1 MTDLSLNKRTSM
13 SDISIFF
20 SAIGSIDKEFL
31 SDQLGAIIERNE
43 GDFPEIKAGGV
54 ALLFVPEY
62 RGNTSM
68 SSDLV
73 AHDGFRAKFY
83 ELFSHIDWKF
93 PIYDLGNIIPGKEL
107 KDTYF
112 AIEQVVFE
120 LVKKR
125 VIPIVVGGSQ
135 DLTFAMYKGYSRLEQ
150 TINTCAVD
158 HKLDLGDVEK
168 DIHSEGYLSHMLM
181 QRPCYLFNHAN
192 IGLQIPYAG
201 IKDLELFE
209 RLYFDACRLGEF
221 NADFRRAEPHLRN
234 SDLLTIDF
242 NSIKASETL
251 TKEAQPNGF
260 YAEQICQIAKYAGIS
275 DKLSSIGIF
284 NHVGTNNS
292 ETADHLLAE
301 LIWYFVDGYAQR
313 KADFPIGSKAQYTR
327 HIVAMDDFEEE
338 IVFYKS
344 NKSDRWWLEVPY
356 PPQEGMKYERHH
368 LIPCDYEDYEKAMN
382 NELPDLWWKT
392 YQKLI

>member
-1 MTDLSLNKRTSM
+1 MIKRKAM

-20 SAIGSIDKEFL
+20 SPIDTIQKEFL
-31 SDQLGAIIERNE
+31 SDQLGSKIERNE
-43 GDFPEIKAGGV
+43 GVFPELKPGGLAV
-54 ALLFVPEY
+54 IFVPEY
-62 RGNTSM
+62 RGNKNISENCNST
-68 SSDLV
+68 
-73 AHDGFRAKFY
+73 DGFRKKIYDLYA
-83 ELFSHIDWKF
+83 HVDWKF
-93 PIYDLGNIIPGKEL
+93 DIYDLGNIIPGNEL
-107 KDTYF
+107 KDTHF
-112 AIEQVVFE
+112 AIEQIIFE

-125 VIPIVVGGSQ
+125 IIPIVIGGSQ

-158 HKLDLGDVEK
+158 HKLDLGDVEN

-221 NADFRRAEPHLRN
+221 NSDFRRAEPHLRN
-234 SDLLTIDF
+234 SDLITIDF

-251 TKEAQPNGF
+251 SKQAQPNGF

-275 DKLSSIGIF
+275 DKLSSLGIF
-284 NHVGTNNS
+284 NHIGTSNS

-301 LIWYFVDGYAQR
+301 IVWYFIDGFAQR
-313 KADFPIGSKAQYTR
+313 KADFPIGSKAQYMR
-327 HIVAMDDFEEE
+327 YIVAMDDFEEE
-338 IVFYKS
+338 IIFYKS

>member
-1 MTDLSLNKRTSM
+1 M
-13 SDISIFF
+13 SDIALFF
-20 SAIGSIDKEFL
+20 SSLETHDTEFAT
-31 SDQLGAIIERNE
+31 DQLGAIVERNE
-43 GDFPEIKAGGV
+43 GSFPELKAGGV
-54 ALLFVPEY
+54 AILFVPEY
-62 RGNTSM
+62 RGNNSI
-68 SSDLV
+68 SSSFQSL
-73 AHDGFRAKFY
+73 DGFRIKFY
-83 ELFSHIDWKF
+83 QLSSHSDWKF

-107 KDTYF
+107 KDTHF
-112 AIEQVVFE
+112 AVEQVVFE

-125 VIPIVVGGSQ
+125 VIPIIIGGSQ

-158 HKLDLGDVEK
+158 YKLDLGDVEK
-168 DIHSEGYLSHMLM
+168 DIHSEGYLSHMLL

-221 NADFRRAEPHLRN
+221 NADFKRAEPHLRN
-234 SDLLTIDF
+234 SDFLTIDF
-242 NSIKASETL
+242 NSIKASETQ
-251 TKEAQPNGF
+251 TKYAQPNGF

-275 DKLSSIGIF
+275 DKLTSIGIF
-284 NHVGTNNS
+284 NHIGTTDSN
-292 ETADHLLAE
+292 TADFLLAE
-301 LIWYFVDGYAQR
+301 LVWYFIDGFSQR
-313 KADFPIGSKAQYTR
+313 KADFPVGSKSQYTR

-356 PPQEGMKYERHH
+356 PHQEGMKYERHH
-368 LIPCDYEDYEKAMN
+368 LIPCDYEDYEKAMS

>member
-1 MTDLSLNKRTSM
+1 MIKRKAM

-20 SAIGSIDKEFL
+20 SPIDTIQKEFL
-31 SDQLGAIIERNE
+31 SDQLGSKIERNE
-43 GDFPEIKAGGV
+43 GVFPELKPGGLAV
-54 ALLFVPEY
+54 IFVPEY
-62 RGNTSM
+62 RGNKNISENCNST
-68 SSDLV
+68 
-73 AHDGFRAKFY
+73 DGFRKKIYDLYA
-83 ELFSHIDWKF
+83 HVDWKF
-93 PIYDLGNIIPGKEL
+93 DIYDLGNIIPGNEL
-107 KDTYF
+107 KDTHF
-112 AIEQVVFE
+112 AIEQIIFE

-125 VIPIVVGGSQ
+125 IIPIVIGGSQ

-158 HKLDLGDVEK
+158 HKLDLGDVEN

-221 NADFRRAEPHLRN
+221 NSDFRRAEPHLRN
-234 SDLLTIDF
+234 SDLITIDF

-251 TKEAQPNGF
+251 SKQAQPNGF

-275 DKLSSIGIF
+275 DKLSSLGIF
-284 NHVGTNNS
+284 NHIGTSNS

-301 LIWYFVDGYAQR
+301 IVWYFIDGFAQR
-313 KADFPIGSKAQYTR
+313 KADFPIGSKAQYIR

>member
-1 MTDLSLNKRTSM
+1 M

-20 SAIGSIDKEFL
+20 SPIETIQKEFL
-31 SDQLGAIIERNE
+31 ADQLGSKIERNE
-43 GDFPEIKAGGV
+43 GVFPELKPGGLAV
-54 ALLFVPEY
+54 IHVPEY
-62 RGNTSM
+62 RGIKNISEN
-68 SSDLV
+68 SNSV
-73 AHDGFRAKFY
+73 DGFRKKIYDLYA
-83 ELFSHIDWKF
+83 HVDWKF
-93 PIYDLGNIIPGKEL
+93 DIYDLGNIIPGNEL
-107 KDTYF
+107 KDTHF
-112 AIEQVVFE
+112 AIEQIIFE

-125 VIPIVVGGSQ
+125 IIPIVIGGSQ

-158 HKLDLGDVEK
+158 HKLDLGDVED

-221 NADFRRAEPHLRN
+221 NSDFRRAEPHLRN
-234 SDLLTIDF
+234 SDLITIDF

-275 DKLSSIGIF
+275 DKLSSLGIF
-284 NHVGTNNS
+284 NHIGTSDS
-292 ETADHLLAE
+292 EIADHLLAE
-301 LIWYFVDGYAQR
+301 IVWYFIDGFAQR
-313 KADFPIGSKAQYTR
+313 KADFPIGSKAQYIR

>member
-1 MTDLSLNKRTSM
+1 MIKRKAM

-20 SAIGSIDKEFL
+20 SPIDTIQKEFL
-31 SDQLGAIIERNE
+31 SDQLGSKIERNE
-43 GDFPEIKAGGV
+43 GVFPELKPGGLAV
-54 ALLFVPEY
+54 IFVPEY
-62 RGNTSM
+62 RGNKNISENCNST
-68 SSDLV
+68 
-73 AHDGFRAKFY
+73 DGFRKKIY
-83 ELFSHIDWKF
+83 DLYTHVDWKF
-93 PIYDLGNIIPGKEL
+93 DIYDLGNIIPGNEL
-107 KDTYF
+107 KDTHF
-112 AIEQVVFE
+112 AIEQIIFE

-125 VIPIVVGGSQ
+125 IIPIVIGGSQ

-158 HKLDLGDVEK
+158 HKLDLGDVEN

-221 NADFRRAEPHLRN
+221 NSDFRRAEPHLRN
-234 SDLLTIDF
+234 SDLITIDF

-251 TKEAQPNGF
+251 SKQAQPNGF

-275 DKLSSIGIF
+275 DKLSSLGIF
-284 NHVGTNNS
+284 NHIGTSNS

-301 LIWYFVDGYAQR
+301 IVWYFIDGFAQR
-313 KADFPIGSKAQYTR
+313 KADFPIGSKAQYIR

>member
-1 MTDLSLNKRTSM
+1 M
-13 SDISIFF
+13 SDIALFF
-20 SAIGSIDKEFL
+20 SSLETHDTEFAT
-31 SDQLGAIIERNE
+31 DQLGAIVERNE
-43 GDFPEIKAGGV
+43 GSFPELKAGGV
-54 ALLFVPEY
+54 AILFVPEY
-62 RGNTSM
+62 RGNNSI
-68 SSDLV
+68 SSSFQSL
-73 AHDGFRAKFY
+73 DGFRIKFY
-83 ELFSHIDWKF
+83 QLSSHSDWKF

-107 KDTYF
+107 KDTHF
-112 AIEQVVFE
+112 AVEQVVFE

-125 VIPIVVGGSQ
+125 VIPIIIGGSQ

-158 HKLDLGDVEK
+158 YKLDLGDVEK
-168 DIHSEGYLSHMLM
+168 DIHSEGYLSHMLL

-221 NADFRRAEPHLRN
+221 NADFKRAEPHLRN
-234 SDLLTIDF
+234 SDFLTIDF
-242 NSIKASETL
+242 NSIKASETQ
-251 TKEAQPNGF
+251 TKYAQPNGF

-275 DKLSSIGIF
+275 DKLTSIGIF
-284 NHVGTNNS
+284 NHIGTIDSN
-292 ETADHLLAE
+292 TADFLLAE
-301 LIWYFVDGYAQR
+301 LVWYFIDGFSQR
-313 KADFPIGSKAQYTR
+313 KADFPVGSKSQYTR

-356 PPQEGMKYERHH
+356 PHQEGMKYERHH
-368 LIPCDYEDYEKAMN
+368 LIPCDYEDYEKAMS

>member
-1 MTDLSLNKRTSM
+1 M

-20 SAIGSIDKEFL
+20 SPIDTIQKEFL
-31 SDQLGAIIERNE
+31 SDQLGSKIERNE
-43 GDFPEIKAGGV
+43 GVFPELKPGGLAV
-54 ALLFVPEY
+54 IYVPEY
-62 RGNTSM
+62 RGNKNISEN
-68 SSDLV
+68 SNSV
-73 AHDGFRAKFY
+73 DGFRKKIYDLYA
-83 ELFSHIDWKF
+83 HVDWKF
-93 PIYDLGNIIPGKEL
+93 DIYDLGNIIPGNEL
-107 KDTYF
+107 KDTHF
-112 AIEQVVFE
+112 AIEQIIFE

-125 VIPIVVGGSQ
+125 IIPIVIGGSQ

-158 HKLDLGDVEK
+158 HKLDLGDVED

-221 NADFRRAEPHLRN
+221 NSDFRRAEPHLRN
-234 SDLLTIDF
+234 SDLIIIDF

-251 TKEAQPNGF
+251 SKQAQPNGF

-275 DKLSSIGIF
+275 DKLSSLGIF
-284 NHVGTNNS
+284 NHIGTSNS

-301 LIWYFVDGYAQR
+301 IVWYFIDGFAQR
-313 KADFPIGSKAQYTR
+313 KSDFPIGSKAQYIR

>member
-1 MTDLSLNKRTSM
+1 M
-13 SDISIFF
+13 SDIALFF
-20 SAIGSIDKEFL
+20 SSLETNDTEFAT
-31 SDQLGAIIERNE
+31 DQLGAIVERNE
-43 GDFPEIKAGGV
+43 GSFPELKAGGV
-54 ALLFVPEY
+54 AILFVPEY
-62 RGNTSM
+62 RGNNSI
-68 SSDLV
+68 SSSFQSL
-73 AHDGFRAKFY
+73 DGFRIKFY
-83 ELFSHIDWKF
+83 QLSSHSDWKF

-107 KDTYF
+107 KDTHF
-112 AIEQVVFE
+112 AVEQVVFE

-125 VIPIVVGGSQ
+125 VIPIIIGGSQ

-158 HKLDLGDVEK
+158 YKLDLGDVEK
-168 DIHSEGYLSHMLM
+168 DIHSEGYLSHMLI

-221 NADFRRAEPHLRN
+221 NADFKRAEPHLRN
-234 SDLLTIDF
+234 SDFLTIDF
-242 NSIKASETL
+242 NSIKASETQ
-251 TKEAQPNGF
+251 TKYAQPNGF

-284 NHVGTNNS
+284 NHIGTIDSN
-292 ETADHLLAE
+292 TADFLLAE
-301 LIWYFVDGYAQR
+301 LVWYFIDGFSQR
-313 KADFPIGSKAQYTR
+313 KADFPVGSKSQYTR

-356 PPQEGMKYERHH
+356 PHQEGMKYERHH
-368 LIPCDYEDYEKAMN
+368 LIPCDYEDYEKAMS